1 MFLTN
6 NQADKMNFLSGLI
19 VIYNRM
25 NNSHTSIS
33 GREDRSKTIP
43 DDLSARIPA
52 IRIYCYGREDKLRC
66 ACLQY

>member
-33 GREDRSKTIP
+33 GREDRSGR
-43 DDLSARIPA
+43 LSRPEA
-52 IRIYCYGREDKLRC
+52 GRYPGHLRRLRC
-66 ACLQY
+66 HRYR

>member
-33 GREDRSKTIP
+33 GREDRSKTIQTIF
-43 DDLSARIPA
+43 LLGFLL
-52 IRIYCYGREDKLRC
+52 YGFTVTAEKLRC